1 MKLAT
6 TTCDFG
12 IYPSHEERIR
22 HLYDAGFRYIDLSL
36 YTEADMRDF
45 MKPDWKETALK
56 LKNYAES
63 LGMKFVQ
70 AHSPGGNPLSRD
82 ANWNWLLESTIR
94 SVEICGVL
102 GIPNTVVHAGWAA
115 DIGREEYYERN
126 LAFYCLLYPAMEQN
140 NVNVLIENSTK
151 SNMGNN
157 YYFLTGADMKE
168 FLKFADHPL
177 LHACWDTGH
186 ANIEGH
192 QYDDLVALGGDLYA
206 LHINDNRGK
215 MDEHM
220 MPYTG
225 TMCMDEVML
234 GLRDAKYN
242 GYFTFEAGSTPV
254 RRASWPLS
262 RRSFRETPYLQDPPD
277 FLYDE
282 FERTMYRLGVHILT
296 SYGCFEE

>member
-12 IYPSHEERIR
+12 MYPTHEERIR

-36 YTEADMRDF
+36 YTEADMVPF

-56 LKNYAES
+56 LKEFAES

-82 ANWNWLLESTIR
+82 AKWDGLLASTIR
-94 SVEICGVL
+94 SVEVCGIL
-102 GIPNTVVHAGWAA
+102 GIPNTVVHAGWAGG
-115 DIGREEYYERN
+115 IGREEYYERN
-126 LAFYCLLYPAMEQN
+126 RDFYALLYPAMEAN
-140 NVNVLIENSTK
+140 NVNVLTENSAK
-151 SNMGNN
+151 SNMGSN
-157 YYFLTGADMKE
+157 YYFLTGADMAE
-168 FLKFADHPL
+168 FLDWAAHPL

-192 QYDDLVALGGDLYA
+192 QYDDLVALGGHLRA
-206 LHINDNRGK
+206 LHINDNRGR

-220 MPYTG
+220 MPYLG

-234 GLRDAKYN
+234 GLRDAKYS
-242 GYFTFEAGSTPV
+242 GYFTFEGGSTPV
-254 RRASWPLS
+254 RRSSWPLS
-262 RRSFRETPYLQDPPD
+262 RTPFRETPFLQDPPD
-277 FLYDE
+277 FLYDDL
-282 FERTMYRLGVHILT
+282 ERAMYKIGVHILK
-296 SYGCFEE
+296 SYDCFEE

>member
-1 MKLAT
+1 MRLAT

-12 IYPSHEERIR
+12 IYPTHEERIR

-36 YTEADMRDF
+36 YTEADMVPF

-56 LKNYAES
+56 LKEFAES

-82 ANWNWLLESTIR
+82 AKWDGLLASTIR
-94 SVEICGVL
+94 SVEVCGIL
-102 GIPNTVVHAGWAA
+102 GIPNTVVHAGWAGG
-115 DIGREEYYERN
+115 IGREEYYERN
-126 LAFYCLLYPAMEQN
+126 RDFYALLYPAMEAN
-140 NVNVLIENSTK
+140 NVNVLTENSAK
-151 SNMGNN
+151 SNMGSN
-157 YYFLTGADMKE
+157 YYFLTGADMAE
-168 FLKFADHPL
+168 FLDWAAHPL

-192 QYDDLVALGGDLYA
+192 QYDDLVALGGHLRA
-206 LHINDNRGK
+206 LHINDNRGR

-220 MPYTG
+220 MPYLG

-234 GLRDAKYN
+234 GLRDAKYS
-242 GYFTFEAGSTPV
+242 GYFTFEGGSTPV

-262 RRSFRETPYLQDPPD
+262 RTPFRETPHLQDPPD
-277 FLYDE
+277 FLYDDL
-282 FERTMYRLGVHILT
+282 ERTMYRIGVHILKT
-296 SYGCFEE
+296 YDWFEE

>member
-22 HLYDAGFRYIDLSL
+22 HLHDAGFRYIDLSL
-36 YTEADMRDF
+36 YTEADMIPF
-45 MKPDWKETALK
+45 MKSDWQETALR
-56 LKNYAES
+56 LKEFAES

-82 ANWNWLLESTIR
+82 AKWDSLLASTIR
-94 SVEICGVL
+94 SVEVCGIL
-102 GIPNTVVHAGWAA
+102 GIPNTVVHAGWAGG
-115 DIGREEYYERN
+115 IGREEYYEQNRD
-126 LAFYCLLYPAMEQN
+126 FYALLFPAMEAN
-140 NVNVLIENSTK
+140 SVSVLTENSAK
-151 SNMGNN
+151 SNMGSN
-157 YYFLTGADMKE
+157 YYFLTGADMAE
-168 FLKFADHPL
+168 FLDWAAHPL

-192 QYDDLVALGGDLYA
+192 QYDDIVALGGHLRA

-220 MPYTG
+220 MPYLG

-234 GLRDAKYN
+234 GLRAI
-242 GYFTFEAGSTPV
+242 GYTGCFTFEGGSTPV

-262 RRSFRETPYLQDPPD
+262 RTPFRETPFLQDPPD

-282 FERTMYRLGVHILT
+282 LERAMYRIGVHILKA
-296 SYGCFEE
+296 YDCFEE

>member
-22 HLYDAGFRYIDLSL
+22 HLHDAGFRYIDLSL
-36 YTEADMRDF
+36 YTEADMIPF
-45 MKPDWKETALK
+45 MKSDWQETALR
-56 LKNYAES
+56 LKEFAES

-82 ANWNWLLESTIR
+82 AKWDSLLASTIR
-94 SVEICGVL
+94 SVEVCGIL
-102 GIPNTVVHAGWAA
+102 GIPNTVVHAGWAGG
-115 DIGREEYYERN
+115 IGREEYYEQNRD
-126 LAFYCLLYPAMEQN
+126 FYALLFPAMEAN
-140 NVNVLIENSTK
+140 SVSVLTENSAK
-151 SNMGNN
+151 SNMGSN
-157 YYFLTGADMKE
+157 YYFLTGADMAE
-168 FLKFADHPL
+168 FLDWAAHPL

-192 QYDDLVALGGDLYA
+192 QYDDIVALGGHLRA

-220 MPYTG
+220 MPYLG

-234 GLRDAKYN
+234 GLREI
-242 GYFTFEAGSTPV
+242 GYTGCFTFEGGSTPV

-262 RRSFRETPYLQDPPD
+262 RTPFRETPFLQDPPD
-277 FLYDE
+277 FLYDDL
-282 FERTMYRLGVHILT
+282 ERTMYKIGVHILKA
-296 SYGCFEE
+296 YDCFEE

>member
-36 YTEADMRDF
+36 YTESDM
-45 MKPDWKETALK
+45 KEFLEPGWEDRALR
-56 LKNYAES
+56 LKEYAQA
-63 LGMKFVQ
+63 LGMTFVQ

-82 ANWNWLLESTIR
+82 AKWDGLLEATIR
-94 SVEICGVL
+94 SVEICGIL
-102 GIPNTVVHAGWAA
+102 GIPNTVVHAGWAGG
-115 DIGREEYYERN
+115 IGREEYYEQNRD
-126 LAFYCLLYPAMEQN
+126 FYALLYPAMEKN
-140 NVNVLIENSTK
+140 NVNVLIENSAK
-151 SNMGNN
+151 SNMGSN
-157 YYFLTGADMKE
+157 YYFLDGADMKE
-168 FLKFADHPL
+168 FLKYAGHPL

-192 QYDDLVALGGDLYA
+192 QYDDIVALGDDLRA

-220 MPYTG
+220 MPYLG

-234 GLRDAKYN
+234 GLREI
-242 GYFTFEAGSTPV
+242 GYRGCFTFEGGSTPV

-262 RRSFRETPYLQDPPD
+262 RTPFRETPHLQDPPD

-282 FERTMYRLGVHILT
+282 LERAMYRIGEYILKT
-296 SYGCFEE
+296 YDCFEE